1 MPILDMALSTVWW
14 LVCGGLIAAELL
26 TGTFYL
32 LMLSLGAAAA
42 ALAAH
47 ANMTPPWQ
55 LVIGAVVGAVAV
67 TLWHLKNGRAQR
79 HADTSRDANVH
90 LDLGE
95 TVQVTEWNAQGLALV
110 KHRGAQ
116 WTALVLPEQP
126 QTIGAHRIV
135 QMMGNRLVVEKI

>member
-1 MPILDMALSTVWW
+1 MAFSTVWW
-14 LVCGGLIAAELL
+14 LVTGGLIAVELL

-47 ANMTPPWQ
+47 ADMTLTWQ
-55 LVIGAVVGAVAV
+55 LVIGAVVGALAV
-67 TLWHLKNGRAQR
+67 TLWHFKNSRAQT
-79 HADTSRDANVH
+79 HNEDSRDANIH

-95 TVQVTEWNAQGLALV
+95 IVQVKEWDAEGLALV

-116 WTALVLPEQP
+116 WTALLAPG
-126 QTIGAHRIV
+126 QTPTTGAHRIV
-135 QMMGNRLVVEKI
+135 EIQGSRLVIEKI

>member
-1 MPILDMALSTVWW
+1 MAFSTVWW
-14 LVCGGLIAAELL
+14 LVTGGLIAVELL

-47 ANMTPPWQ
+47 ADMTLTWQ
-55 LVIGAVVGAVAV
+55 LVIGAVVGAMAV
-67 TLWHLKNGRAQR
+67 TLWHFKNSRAQI
-79 HADTSRDANVH
+79 HNEDSRDANIH

-95 TVQVTEWNAQGLALV
+95 IVQVKEWDAEGLALV

-116 WTALVLPEQP
+116 WTALLAPG
-126 QTIGAHRIV
+126 QTPTKGAHRIV
-135 QMMGNRLVVEKI
+135 EMQGSRLVIEKI

>member
-1 MPILDMALSTVWW
+1 MALSTVWW
-14 LVCGGLIAAELL
+14 LITGALIAVELI

-47 ANMTPPWQ
+47 GGMALTWQ
-55 LVIGAVVGAVAV
+55 LVIGAVVGALAV
-67 TLWHLKNGRAQR
+67 TLWHLKNGRPQPQSEG
-79 HADTSRDANVH
+79 SRDPNMH

-95 TVQVTEWNAQGLALV
+95 TVQVTEWDAQGLAQV

-116 WTALVLPEQP
+116 WTALLAAG
-126 QTIGAHRIV
+126 QTPTTGAHRIV
-135 QMMGNRLVVEKI
+135 EMQGSRLVIEKI